1 ENPWALSIQEGEN
14 VTVNCSYKTSI
25 ASLLWYRQDS
35 GRGPAMLILVR
46 SNEREK
52 HSGPLRVTLNTSTQS
67 SSLSITGTQ
76 AGDSAIYLCAASTHY
91 LQPLL
96 KSVTGPGAPS
106 TSCVTGLPVQ
116 HMPVV
121 GK

>member
-1 ENPWALSIQEGEN
+1 MDRLLGVSIVTLWLQLTWVNSHLGEENPWALSIQEGEN

-67 SSLSITGTQ
+67 SSLSITAALPEDTAVYFGATDEQ
-76 AGDSAIYLCAASTHY
+76 CAAGT
-91 LQPLL
+91 
-96 KSVTGPGAPS
+96 
-106 TSCVTGLPVQ
+106 
-116 HMPVV
+116 
-121 GK
+121 